1 MKNTNKAK
9 PVSVNPT
16 NGTLKGPKSNSS
28 NVSKG
33 TKAMPSGMHPKSKM
47 ACLDKGGKSCID

>member
-1 MKNTNKAK
+1 MKLTNKSK
-9 PVSVNPT
+9 PVSVNQL
-16 NGTLKGPKSNSS
+16 NGTMKGPKGQHS

-33 TKAMPSGMHPKSKM
+33 TKAMPSGMHPKGKM